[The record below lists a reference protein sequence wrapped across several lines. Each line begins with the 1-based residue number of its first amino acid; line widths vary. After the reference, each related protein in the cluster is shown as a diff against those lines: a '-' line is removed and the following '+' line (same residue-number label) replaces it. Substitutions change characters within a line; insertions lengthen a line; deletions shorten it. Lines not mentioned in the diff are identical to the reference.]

1 MPNRVLFASLDLDD
15 KDLLQIIM
23 PSEGLTVVW
32 CQIDLDI
39 NGRVEKLRERL
50 GEYLELGRG
59 PFGIPHEQGMAATII
74 PLCLLPSH
82 TGVFVYKASIPHDPE
97 HRASIFHHGSNISLR
112 ELVRVAYCPVRHS
125 KRDAGEGAVEEL
137 MYGDRL

>member
-1 MPNRVLFASLDLDD
+1 MP
-15 KDLLQIIM
+15 
-23 PSEGLTVVW
+23 PEGLTVVW

-74 PLCLLPSH
+74 PLRLFPSH
-82 TGVFVYKASIPHDPE
+82 TGFSYTRRPFRTIRSTERPSSTTTAISASVN
-97 HRASIFHHGSNISLR
+97 SC
-112 ELVRVAYCPVRHS
+112 V
-125 KRDAGEGAVEEL
+125 
-137 MYGDRL
+137 

>member
-1 MPNRVLFASLDLDD
+1 MP
-15 KDLLQIIM
+15 
-23 PSEGLTVVW
+23 PEGLTVVW

-82 TGVFVYKASIPHDPE
+82 TGVFVYKASTFRTIRSTERPSSTTAAIS
-97 HRASIFHHGSNISLR
+97 ASVNSC
-112 ELVRVAYCPVRHS
+112 V
-125 KRDAGEGAVEEL
+125 
-137 MYGDRL
+137 